1 MTHIERATVEL
12 HYVRH
17 LLEYAKEDGATKKEI
32 DTLQRK
38 EEYLEA
44 VVEALSRADN
54 ADHLRRATEMVPLTI
69 DQLRGMDGQ
78 PVWCEWLLPED
89 RAVENGKWFIVIIGD
104 KTGLEIKRPADYGN
118 YFLKTE
124 DYGKT
129 WLAYRYPTVATDTD
143 VGSILDEWEPCWT
156 CRNDPCRTCKSSG
169 VDSLGDPCYK
179 CNCEEG
185 APEYEPSNFCPECG
199 RPLTDKARAML
210 EKRLRGC
217 DSK

>member
-1 MTHIERATVEL
+1 MMTHIERATVEL

-38 EEYLEA
+38 AEYLEA
-44 VVEALSRADN
+44 VVEVLSRADN

-143 VGSILDEWEPCWT
+143 VGSKLDAWEPCDE
-156 CRNDPCRTCKSSG
+156 CRNKCCFNCLYDNLSIQSEPCNSC
-169 VDSLGDPCYK
+169 DGDK
-179 CNCEEG
+179 WETKHL
-185 APEYEPSNFCPECG
+185 FCPNCG
-199 RPLTDKARAML
+199 RPLTSEACAMQ

-217 DSK
+217 SG